1 MEKLEAISYF
11 GAVQM
16 FNAAQQE
23 VIVADNVTVTIGDS
37 MDYSQYALSTSH
49 CYVISIKGQTV
60 YVIDVDLQ
68 RLIYFINRANTL
80 SVML

>member
-1 MEKLEAISYF
+1 MEKLEALSYF
-11 GAVQM
+11 GAMQM

-23 VIVADNVTVTIGDS
+23 VIVADNVTVTIGNS
-37 MDYSQYALSTSH
+37 IDYSQYVLATSH
-49 CYVISIKGQTV
+49 CYVISVKGQVV